1 MCALKLKHSKRY
13 PMVFFAKVPLYLL
26 MFMVILMSLTMKT
39 IMIENR
45 VLILR
50 TLGLYKK
57 AGVRVMGEEEE
68 EEWWYD
74 GEEEM

>member
-1 MCALKLKHSKRY
+1 MCALKLKHSKRDT
-13 PMVFFAKVPLYLL
+13 MVFFAKIPLYLL

-50 TLGLYKK
+50 TLGLYKR
-57 AGVRVMGEEEE
+57 AGIVVGEEEE
-68 EEWWYD
+68 EEWWD
-74 GEEEM
+74 DEEEEM